1 MTEAG
6 VTDQTETR
14 EGSETRRSGLRVILF
29 TNLAPVYGLARG
41 WAARHGHTLYLV
53 VTTPG
58 PTARRSTLY
67 RAVIEAAPPEQE
79 ILITTRMR
87 RLATHLAPL
96 SPDLIVSGSF
106 PYRIP
111 AEVTALPRLG
121 AYNLHPAALPRYR
134 GPNAGRAIYEGQPM
148 GATVHRTEAE
158 FDTGAILY
166 RKEAPMP
173 ADASPENVF
182 AALGAITAEVWEA
195 GLAAAI
201 AGAPGEPQNE
211 AEATYAA
218 PFSEEETTLDWNRP
232 KAVLQRQATALNIF
246 GGHAQARLDDGPV
259 QIDRL
264 DPLLDPRPPGP
275 NGHVVARDSETAT
288 VLVADG
294 LVRVRAR
301 AVNE

>member
-6 VTDQTETR
+6 ATDQAETR
-14 EGSETRRSGLRVILF
+14 AGSDTRRSSLRVILF
-29 TNLAPVYGLARG
+29 TNFAPVYQLAQG
-41 WAARHGHTLYLV
+41 WAARHGHTLHLV

-58 PTARRSTLY
+58 PTARRSTMY
-67 RAVIEAAPPEQE
+67 RMVIEAAPPEQD

-87 RLATHLAPL
+87 RLASHLAPL
-96 SPDLIVSGSF
+96 SPDLIVSASF

-111 AEVTALPRLG
+111 AEVTALARLG

-134 GPNAGRAIYEGQPM
+134 GPNPPRAIYEGQSM
-148 GATVHRTEAE
+148 GATLHRTEAE
-158 FDTGAILY
+158 FDAGAILY
-166 RKEAPMP
+166 RKEVPLP
-173 ADASPENVF
+173 DDTSPENVM
-182 AALGAITAEVWEA
+182 AALGAVASEVWEA

-201 AGAPGEPQNE
+201 AGAAGEPQNE

-218 PFSEEETTLDWNRP
+218 LFSEDETRLDWNRP
-232 KAVLQRQATALNIF
+232 KAVLQRQATALNVF
-246 GGHAQARLDDGPV
+246 GGHAQARLDGRPV

-264 DPLLDPRPPGP
+264 DPLPDPRPSGA
-275 NGHVVARDSETAT
+275 NGDVVARDSEAAT